1 MSRLSAFG
9 VALMLSVALS
19 STSCSSARRVSESS
33 SRVET
38 QVEATE
44 QRQET
49 AQSEQEQERAKEE
62 ATEAVMVT
70 EVEIYDT
77 QATPDPVTG
86 AHPVK
91 ARIRQRTDHSG
102 TTREVETLQER
113 QHAEVEE
120 TSIYNGGELNEAVV
134 VAQKPPSLW
143 ERIKKGVMWG
153 VATAMAAF
161 ACWIIYKLKKR

>member
-1 MSRLSAFG
+1 MSRWSACG

-19 STSCSSARRVSESS
+19 STSCSSTRRVTESS
-33 SRVET
+33 SRAET
-38 QVEATE
+38 KVEATA

-49 AQSEQEQERAKEE
+49 AQSEQEQERKKEE
-62 ATEAVMVT
+62 TSTAVTVT

-86 AHPVK
+86 ERPVK
-91 ARIRQRTDHSG
+91 ARIRQCTDSGG
-102 TTREVETLQER
+102 TTRETETIQTKKR
-113 QHAEVEE
+113 AEVAE
-120 TSIYNGGELNEAVV
+120 TQTYNGGELSEAVV

-153 VATAMAAF
+153 VAIIITAF
-161 ACWIIYKLKKR
+161 AGYIIYKLKKR